1 MSTAGTQERLQSE
14 PRGLHS
20 IIDAIGDDC
29 FAKELLLFLNDV
41 CGAEHCAIFR
51 LESAQPV
58 ELAAASLDGSDT
70 AHKCASA
77 YIQSRLWQ
85 RDPTMTAARFTF
97 NHVHPSLIRMDVQKL
112 EDRELRDVIYSHMGQ
127 RLLLCG
133 RSAVGHVAL
142 SVLRSAESAMFSED
156 AVANLEAL
164 ASPLLSILGK
174 HASAVWQR
182 RLLLE
187 SLSSLEEIES
197 CVASAPLGFPRREAQ
212 VCSRILY
219 GVSSLGI
226 ALELGVSEETVMTY
240 RKRVYHR
247 LGIGT
252 QRELLMWYVSLWSAG
267 GSMPRRMPVSY
278 RA

>member
-1 MSTAGTQERLQSE
+1 MSTGTHKGLQSE

-20 IIDAIGDDC
+20 IIDVIGDDC
-29 FAKELLLFLNDV
+29 FANELLLFLNDL

-51 LESAQPV
+51 LESSQPV
-58 ELAAASLDGSDT
+58 EMAAASLDNSDT
-70 AHKCASA
+70 AHNCASA
-77 YIQSRLWQ
+77 YIKSRLWQ
-85 RDPTMTAARFTF
+85 RDPTMIAARFTF

-112 EDRELRDVIYSHMGQ
+112 EDRELREVIYLKMGQ

-133 RSAVGHVAL
+133 RSAVGHIAL
-142 SVLRSAESAMFSED
+142 SVLKSAESTVFCED
-156 AVANLEAL
+156 AIANLEAL

-174 HASAVWQR
+174 HSSAVWQR

-187 SLSSLEEIES
+187 SLSSLKEIED
-197 CVASAPLGFPRREAQ
+197 CVASAPVGFPRREAQ

-247 LGIGT
+247 LSIGT

-267 GSMPRRMPVSY
+267 TTMPRRMPASLHG
-278 RA
+278 

>member
-1 MSTAGTQERLQSE
+1 MSVVGTPEHISPE

-29 FAKELLLFLNDV
+29 FARELLLFLHDV

-51 LESAQPV
+51 LESGEPV
-58 ELAAASLDGSDT
+58 ELAAASLDGTDT
-70 AHKCASA
+70 AHRCASA
-77 YIQSRLWQ
+77 YIESHLWQ

-97 NHVHPSLIRMDVQKL
+97 NHVHPSLIRMDVQTL
-112 EDRELRDVIYSHMGQ
+112 EDRELRDAIYSHMGQ

-142 SVLRSAESAMFSED
+142 SVLRSADSNLFTDD
-156 AVANLEAL
+156 AIASLEGL
-164 ASPLLSILGK
+164 ASPLLSIVGK

-182 RLLLE
+182 RLLLG
-187 SLSSLEEIES
+187 SLSSLDEIES
-197 CVASAPLGFPRREAQ
+197 CVASAPVGFPRREAQ

-219 GVSSLGI
+219 GISSLGI

-252 QRELLMWYVSLWSAG
+252 QRELLMWYVSLWSTG
-267 GSMPRRMPVSY
+267 TSMPRRMPG
-278 RA
+278 ALHG